1 MNLQPT
7 IQAARPSQYSWFESI
22 PKIGTFASNI
32 VEGLGAF
39 GLAANGMC
47 PTLLEGTASLQRE
60 SKLSVG
66 NRPTQRTQTKRSA

>member
-1 MNLQPT
+1 MTLQPT
-7 IQAARPSQYSWFESI
+7 TQAVRPTEYSWFESI
-22 PKIGTFASNI
+22 PEIGTFASNI
-32 VEGLGAF
+32 IEGLGAF

-66 NRPTQRTQTKRSA
+66 NKPTQ

>member
-7 IQAARPSQYSWFESI
+7 IQTSRPSQHSWFEAISE
-22 PKIGTFASNI
+22 IGTFASNI
-32 VEGLGAF
+32 IEGLGAF

-66 NRPTQRTQTKRSA
+66 NEPTQ